1 MTSCFQGDSNVNLY
15 CTIFE
20 EPTYG
25 QTERHFKWPS
35 KKKAFQIQAFVDI
48 LIYSKS
54 WKLSLDQIWNMIL

>member
-1 MTSCFQGDSNVNLY
+1 MDKLRDTLNDQA
-15 CTIFE
+15 
-20 EPTYG
+20 
-25 QTERHFKWPS
+25 